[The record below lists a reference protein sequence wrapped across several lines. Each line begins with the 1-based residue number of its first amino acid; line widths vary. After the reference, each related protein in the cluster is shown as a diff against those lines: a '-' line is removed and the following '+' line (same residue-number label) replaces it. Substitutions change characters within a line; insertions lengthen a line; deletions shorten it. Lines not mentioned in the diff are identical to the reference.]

1 MKTIVACFLGLIALV
16 TFASGSAVYADALEA
31 GSLPILAPDA
41 GTNGVDSSQDA
52 HCAFY
57 SDGADNCIVNVQ
69 PEVNAQPQ
77 VNVQPEV
84 NAQPQVNVQPEVNAQ
99 PQEVDQW
106 STAGNELDPAAIAPA
121 VRFVD
126 AIPVTVVQTVTIAA
140 SGSDAG
146 DREATSSV
154 QPIPLPATQPK
165 TMTGAIVEPTEQSGD
180 AIVVAVV
187 QSTTV
192 VVPAQGASDQPP
204 TAQLLLPPPPPHSLI
219 ETKNDGLR

>member
-41 GTNGVDSSQDA
+41 GTNGVESSQDA

-69 PEVNAQPQ
+69 PGVS
-77 VNVQPEV
+77 VQPE
-84 NAQPQVNVQPEVNAQ
+84 A
-99 PQEVDQW
+99 VDQW
-106 STAGNELDPAAIAPA
+106 STAGSEPDPAATAPA

-140 SGSDAG
+140 SGVDAG

-154 QPIPLPATQPK
+154 QPIPLPATQPALDHEAK
-165 TMTGAIVEPTEQSGD
+165 TTTGAIVEPTGQSGD

-192 VVPAQGASDQPP
+192 VVPAQGASGDDQPP
-204 TAQLLLPPPPPHSLI
+204 AAQLLPPPAPHSLI
-219 ETKNDGLR
+219 EAKNDGLR

>member
-84 NAQPQVNVQPEVNAQ
+84 NAQPQ
-99 PQEVDQW
+99 EVDQW
-106 STAGNELDPAAIAPA
+106 STAGHELDPAAIAPA

-154 QPIPLPATQPK
+154 QPILPATQLK

-204 TAQLLLPPPPPHSLI
+204 PAQLLPPPPAPHSLI